1 MSPCAQRDQF
11 VSIYDR
17 TDIRLEILVCLKTLL
32 LIDRYA
38 LSLRRDNRM
47 NDVVIAGP
55 ARLPIGRFGG
65 TLKDVSDWDL
75 GTIAIA
81 EDEGSH
87 VDF

>member
-1 MSPCAQRDQF
+1 
-11 VSIYDR
+11 
-17 TDIRLEILVCLKTLL
+17 
-32 LIDRYA
+32 
-38 LSLRRDNRM
+38 M
-47 NDVVIAGP
+47 NDVVIVGA